1 MDSYVPLY
9 QFDIPELW
17 KAWNWTERYPARD
30 EILAFF
36 EYMDKMLNLSRDI
49 EVNTKVTSAQFNDRA
64 HNWTITTESGNQ
76 YIARYFIPCSGF
88 AAKRSFPNWPD
99 LDSFKG
105 EIHHSSFW
113 PREDIQAHGKRIGV
127 VGTGA
132 SGVQLVQEL
141 SNVASELTVF
151 QRTPNFALPMKQA
164 TLTPEIQNR
173 DRTSW
178 PGIFAGRLVTP
189 GGYDDAPA
197 DINTFDHTPEE
208 REAFFEERWNK
219 GSFALWI
226 GGYKDLMT
234 DKKANRATYNFWAK
248 KVRAMID
255 DPVKRDIIAPL
266 EPPHPFGAKRTALF
280 SNYYAELNKNHV
292 HVVDV
297 KRNPIVR
304 VVPDGLITKDGKHHR
319 LDIVALATGFDA
331 ITGGLTQIDIRTSQ
345 GVTLADTWASGT
357 RTYLG
362 MMTAEYPNMFFTY
375 GPQAPTALSNGPTCI
390 EIQVDWFVK
399 LLVHARSTGVTCI
412 TADKQAQLGFST
424 LVHDLTY
431 QTLLPE
437 ADSYYMGANV
447 EGKRKEGLNF
457 PGGIPY
463 YLQLLDECANSG
475 YSGMH
480 LTYGKDSRL

>member
-1 MDSYVPLY
+1 
-9 QFDIPELW
+9 
-17 KAWNWTERYPARD
+17 
-30 EILAFF
+30 
-36 EYMDKMLNLSRDI
+36 
-49 EVNTKVTSAQFNDRA
+49 
-64 HNWTITTESGNQ
+64 
-76 YIARYFIPCSGF
+76 
-88 AAKRSFPNWPD
+88 
-99 LDSFKG
+99 
-105 EIHHSSFW
+105 
-113 PREDIQAHGKRIGV
+113 
-127 VGTGA
+127 
-132 SGVQLVQEL
+132 
-141 SNVASELTVF
+141 
-151 QRTPNFALPMKQA
+151 MKQA

-331 ITGGLTQIDIRTSQ
+331 ITGGLTQIDIKTSQ